1 MTTTHITVTGMTCG
15 HCVNHVTTALK
26 GLGGVTNVDIEL
38 DGGKVTIES
47 VADLDPGSVAAAVA
61 DAGYAVAG

>member
-26 GLGGVTNVDIEL
+26 GLDGVTNVQIEL
-38 DGGKVTIES
+38 EGGKVTIES
-47 VADLDPGSVAAAVA
+47 AADLDSGSVAAAVA

>member
-26 GLGGVTNVDIEL
+26 GLGGVTSVDIEL

-47 VADLDPGSVAAAVA
+47 AADLDPGSVAAAVA

>member
-38 DGGKVTIES
+38 DGGKVTIDRKS
-47 VADLDPGSVAAAVA
+47 TRLNSSHT
-61 DAGYAVAG
+61 

>member
-38 DGGKVTIES
+38 EGGKVTIES
-47 VADLDPGSVAAAVA
+47 AADLDPGSVAAAVA